1 MPISFLNTN
10 NTGGIALLNNNNSGK
25 LGLSVASTVNY
36 VTNGLLFNLDMKNWT
51 SGTTWPDN
59 SGNGNNFTFYLNP
72 NNTTNG
78 TVSNAGTDTAY
89 WYCPANNGAVA
100 ASAILPAN
108 TNYSKGAMIYL
119 TVSSINNII
128 GSTAQETFWGQASN
142 TIRAGNNNG
151 DGYGAVIATSTLA
164 NATWYYVSMTFSGT
178 AGWTLYINGA
188 ASGTSATTT
197 NRAAASTP
205 QIFSYAGNG
214 NQSTGKIAV
223 AHLYTR
229 ALTAA
234 EHLQNYN
241 YYSTRYNGSTPA

>member
-1 MPISFLNTN
+1 MPITFLNTTGTGNITLANRSNSGNITFAIN
-10 NTGGIALLNNNNSGK
+10 NTM
-25 LGLSVASTVNY
+25 
-36 VTNGLLFNLDMKNWT
+36 VTTGLLFNLDMKNWV
-51 SGTTWPDN
+51 SGTSWPDS

-78 TVSNAGTDTAY
+78 TVSNAGTNTAY
-89 WYCPANNGAVA
+89 WYSPGNNGAVA
-100 ASAILPAN
+100 ASAIFPAN
-108 TNYSKGAMIYL
+108 ISYSKGAVIYL
-119 TVSSINNII
+119 TTSVINNII
-128 GSTAQETFWGQASN
+128 GATSQETFWGQGSN

-151 DGYGAVIATSTLA
+151 DGYGAVLATSTLA
-164 NATWYYVSMTFSGT
+164 NATWYYVSMTFNGT
-178 AGWTLYINGA
+178 TGWTLYINGV

-205 QIFSYAGNG
+205 QIFSYGGNG

-223 AHLYTR
+223 AHTYTR

-241 YYSTRYNGSTPA
+241 YFSTRYNGSTPT